1 MSAEMSEHVF
11 NIVEAN
17 SIKYNNLVYEL
28 KASGQDLIVL
38 SLGEA
43 FFDIPLYSF
52 SDLPSPDIYHYGHS
66 RGLLP
71 LREQL
76 ADYYFSQYGVAVDA
90 SSEILITAGSKVALF
105 MVFASIISPG
115 DEVLICEPAWVSY
128 TEQIKLCFGTPV
140 GIPVGVPLD
149 GFEKFITNKTRAIVI
164 NNPNNPCGRSY
175 SRDDLHAL
183 VNLAKK
189 HNIFLISDEA
199 YSDFCLDGAFVS
211 AGIFDDEKGNVIVC
225 NSMSK
230 NYGMSGWRLGY
241 VIAHKKFINEI
252 LKVNQHLITC
262 PANILQLYMAKYFHT
277 ILGIT
282 KPQIDS
288 VLQLRAKLSE
298 YIDEVGLKRL
308 PGDATF
314 YFFISVS
321 PSKLS
326 SDQFC
331 EQLIKDYHVSA
342 VPGIGYGESCDRFI
356 RVSFGSESVARIKT
370 GLDRIKTLIQIT
382 S

>member
-76 ADYYFSQYGVAVDA
+76 ADYYFSQYSVAVDA

-149 GFEKFITNKTRAIVI
+149 RFEKFITNKTRAIVI

-199 YSDFCLDGAFVS
+199 YSDFCLDGTFVS

-288 VLQLRAKLSE
+288 VLKLRATLSK

-314 YFFISVS
+314 YFFISIS
-321 PSKLS
+321 SSKLS

-356 RVSFGSESVARIKT
+356 RVSFGSESVARIRT